1 MVYSALS
8 LSSKNHTCSVERTLY
23 REYTNRKIQKQIF
36 LQKKSKIFT
45 PIKYKGRCYGEKIS
59 FLGGFDTPIFSFDR
73 FGY

>member
-36 LQKKSKIFT
+36 LQKKSKIF
-45 PIKYKGRCYGEKIS
+45 IFFKYKGRCYG
-59 FLGGFDTPIFSFDR
+59 
-73 FGY
+73 